1 MTHRRLIALSIVF
14 LAGCLSAA
22 SQTPTF
28 SVKTEEVQ
36 IDMLVTDNGKPV
48 LGLGAS
54 DFEVRDNGV
63 PQKVQ
68 FTHFEQMPISATLVF
83 DMSSSVAGETL
94 ENLKAAGNGLLDRLK
109 AGDRAALIKFSQAVN
124 LGSPLTAD
132 IKSVKRTLDNAYTNP
147 WGDSS
152 LIDASY
158 AGLIMAE
165 SKSDRPLLILFS
177 DGLDTCSWLTG
188 EAVLESAKRGNAVV
202 YAVSAGKMPNKTFL
216 RDLSTVTGGSLLEI
230 ESTKNL
236 SAVFLGIINEF
247 RQRYLLTY
255 LPEGVSESGWHQ
267 LEVRVKKRKVK
278 VLARSGYLAGSA
290 D

>member
-1 MTHRRLIALSIVF
+1 MTHRWLVALSIVF
-14 LAGCLSAA
+14 AAGCLSAA
-22 SQTPTF
+22 SQMPTF
-28 SVKTEEVQ
+28 SVKTEEVR

-48 LGLGAS
+48 LGLGAH

-63 PQKVQ
+63 LQKVE
-68 FTHFEQMPISATLVF
+68 FIHFEQTPISATLVF

-109 AGDRAALIKFSQAVN
+109 AGDRAALIKFSQTVD
-124 LGSPLTAD
+124 LGFPLTSE
-132 IKSVKRTLDNAYTNP
+132 IKSVKKTLDSARSNP
-147 WGDSS
+147 FGNSS

-158 AGLIMAE
+158 AGLIMAD
-165 SKSDRPLLILFS
+165 SKADRPLLIIFS

-188 EAVLESAKRGNAVV
+188 EAVLESAKRSNVVV
-202 YAVSAGKMPNKTFL
+202 YAVSAGHVPNPTFL
-216 RDLSTVTGGSLLEI
+216 RDLSKITGGSLLEI

-236 SAVFLGIINEF
+236 NAAFLGIINEF

-255 LPEGVSESGWHQ
+255 SPLGVSDSGWHR
-267 LEVRVKKRKVK
+267 LEVRIKNRKAK
-278 VLARSGYLAGSA
+278 VLARSGYLAGPA